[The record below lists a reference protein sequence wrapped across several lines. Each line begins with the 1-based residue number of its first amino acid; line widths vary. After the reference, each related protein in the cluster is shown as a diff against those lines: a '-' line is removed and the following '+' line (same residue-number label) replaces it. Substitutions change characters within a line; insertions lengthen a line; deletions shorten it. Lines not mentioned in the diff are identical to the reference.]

1 MDATELQEAASL
13 ACESKA
19 LRTRGCD
26 MEPKLRESEVEQK
39 RLREEIERP
48 CARSLVPLVRAL
60 QDFPNL
66 T

>member
-13 ACESKA
+13 AGESKA
-19 LRTRGCD
+19 LGTRGYD

-60 QDFPNL
+60 EDFPNL